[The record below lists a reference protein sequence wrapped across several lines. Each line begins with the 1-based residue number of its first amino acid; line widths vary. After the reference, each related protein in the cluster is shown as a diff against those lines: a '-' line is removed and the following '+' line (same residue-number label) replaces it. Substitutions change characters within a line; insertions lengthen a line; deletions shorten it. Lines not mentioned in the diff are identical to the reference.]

1 MYNMYNMAIKMTT
14 SKDIARWIV
23 SNRKAPT
30 VYFGLEVARIKNQ
43 SPTSASSVR
52 IFLDKND
59 NKYTCFCE
67 DEYEARYGEVIIE
80 LNDKDIRVGTCR
92 PFDFEAIF
100 NYIAER
106 ITKKFI

>member
-1 MYNMYNMAIKMTT
+1 MIT
-14 SKDIARWIV
+14 SEDIARWVV
-23 SNRKAPT
+23 SNRERPT
-30 VYFGLEVARIKNQ
+30 VYFGVELAVARIKNQ

-67 DEYEARYGEVIIE
+67 DEEKTRYDEVVIE
-80 LNDKDIRVGTCR
+80 LNDKDICVETCR

-100 NYIAER
+100 NYVAER